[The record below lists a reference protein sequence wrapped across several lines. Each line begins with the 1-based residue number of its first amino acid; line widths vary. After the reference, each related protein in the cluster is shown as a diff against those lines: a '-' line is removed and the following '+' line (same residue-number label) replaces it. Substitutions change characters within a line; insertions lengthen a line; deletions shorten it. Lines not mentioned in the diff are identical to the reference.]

1 MNNIFKNV
9 MNAAANSTSTFVEK
23 MYKSEKKILQRKLTA
38 TLLKQ
43 LLPFWTKRAT
53 RLW

>member
-23 MYKSEKKILQRKLTA
+23 MYKSEKENFAKEIDGYS
-38 TLLKQ
+38 
-43 LLPFWTKRAT
+43 F
-53 RLW
+53 